1 MAKTQTLVRF
11 HNGSSLDALK
21 CAYLFEKI
29 DLEEKKNPNNPER
42 ARLPDKIRSLK
53 QSVSS
58 IDLSQ
63 YQETLTINDF
73 EKFAKERYLR
83 VRIWRQKTHKSK
95 FYLEFESELNEQE
108 ALKFRNLDLF
118 SRTFDKFKNPDF
130 KGIALILDIE
140 KFAKN
145 REYDAGNDRVQKRLM
160 TIFQALVTE
169 LYPKL
174 QGESFNRKVQS
185 FEALWGEDCVNL
197 SDFPRFYKLFGVGIQ
212 AWSRVTKPNRET
224 YCVKQFDTVYK
235 NKVRIELED
244 FTENDA
250 IPIRTLVWY
259 IYDDKVLNYFSCP
272 NKKCFY
278 GTDRYYNY
286 QRHLLNC
293 RDTPLVKYKQVKN
306 QKPDDKIIRELVEEK
321 ILPSTNFKNMHFATF
336 DIGEFTLY
344 ILKNDYIVYVF
355 EISTYL
361 SSCI

>member
-1 MAKTQTLVRF
+1 MCVFIR
-11 HNGSSLDALK
+11 
-21 CAYLFEKI
+21 
-29 DLEEKKNPNNPER
+29 KNR
-42 ARLPDKIRSLK
+42 ARLPDKIRSFK

-63 YQETLTINDF
+63 HEEILTINAF

-95 FYLEFESELNEQE
+95 FYLEYESELEEQG
-108 ALKFRNLDLF
+108 AVNFRNLDLF

-174 QGESFNRKVQS
+174 QGESFNRKVQT
-185 FEALWGEDCVNL
+185 FETLWGEDSVNL
-197 SDFPRFYKLFGVGIQ
+197 SDFSRFYKLFGVGIQ
-212 AWSRVTKPNRET
+212 TWSRVTKPNRKT
-224 YCVKQFDTVYK
+224 YCIKQFDTVYK
-235 NKVRIELED
+235 KKVRIELED

-259 IYDDKVLNYFSCP
+259 IYDDKVLNYFSCL

-278 GTDRYYNY
+278 GTDSYYNY
-286 QRHLLNC
+286 QRHLQNC
-293 RDTPLVKYKQVKN
+293 RDKPLVKYKQVKN
-306 QKPDDKIIRELVEEK
+306 QKPDEKIIRELVEEK
-321 ILPSTNFKNMHFATF
+321 ILPDTSFKNTNFATF
-336 DIGEFTLY
+336 DIGEFIINLFFVEILLY
-344 ILKNDYIVYVF
+344 
-355 EISTYL
+355 S
-361 SSCI
+361 